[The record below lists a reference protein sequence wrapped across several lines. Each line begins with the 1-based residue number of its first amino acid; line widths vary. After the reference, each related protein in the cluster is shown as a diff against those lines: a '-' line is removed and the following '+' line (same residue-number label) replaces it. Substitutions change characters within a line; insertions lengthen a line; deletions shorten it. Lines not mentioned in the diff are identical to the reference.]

1 MWIVDGCWRQDNND
15 LIFDMACAAII
26 NSADL
31 HLFSS
36 HWRRARSP
44 HLFGFFKFLDG
55 GLNEMEFNSWRI
67 QKDISAGGDYWEI
80 SRNSPEEISNIILLH
95 LQCMR
100 NGFKR
105 EVILGGNLEYCCL
118 PNGHPLILDR
128 SSWTQGFHQ
137 SQVQQSRKT
146 NTHCEAH
153 CEDDPVPKWQTGRP
167 STRTTTSGDYLI
179 TVRESPTTVISE
191 WDSGFL

>member
-36 HWRRARSP
+36 HWRARSP
-44 HLFGFFKFLDG
+44 HLFDFFLFLDG

-95 LQCMR
+95 LPVYA
-100 NGFKR
+100 KR
-105 EVILGGNLEYCCL
+105 IQEGSHPGWEFRILLSSQWPPVNTRQVQLNSRISSF
-118 PNGHPLILDR
+118 PSPTKQKNKHPLWGSLWRR
-128 SSWTQGFHQ
+128 SGS
-137 SQVQQSRKT
+137 
-146 NTHCEAH
+146 
-153 CEDDPVPKWQTGRP
+153 
-167 STRTTTSGDYLI
+167 
-179 TVRESPTTVISE
+179 
-191 WDSGFL
+191 